1 MLKRGWF
8 GCFVK
13 AGRKLAEGISGRT
26 RRECACRNESRHEQV
41 LAALADE
48 RYQFRTVP
56 SISAETGIP
65 EDSVRSILE
74 AHAGDVRKAPL
85 HDMKGNVLY
94 TLRSRPRTAREILAE
109 TRASL
114 AGSSK

>member
-1 MLKRGWF
+1 VSGRGWF
-8 GCFVK
+8 QNWLGSV
-13 AGRKLAEGISGRT
+13 GQKLAQWDSE
-26 RRECACRNESRHEQV
+26 RRRRCACENESRHEQV

-56 SISAETGIP
+56 NIAAETGIS

-74 AHAGDVRKAPL
+74 AHAADVRKLAL
-85 HDMKGNVLY
+85 HDGKGNVLY